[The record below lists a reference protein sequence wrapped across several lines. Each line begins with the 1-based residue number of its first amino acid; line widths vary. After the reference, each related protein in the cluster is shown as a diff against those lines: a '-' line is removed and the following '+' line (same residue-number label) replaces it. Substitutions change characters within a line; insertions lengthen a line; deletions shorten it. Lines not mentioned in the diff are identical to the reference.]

1 MTTRRSSQIVEGPH
15 RTAHR
20 ALLLSLGLERDEFE
34 KPFIAVANSW
44 NEIVPG
50 CAHLRSVSEAVKRGV
65 WQAGGVPFEFNTIGV
80 CDGMAQGHVGMSY
93 SLVSR
98 ELIAASVEV
107 MLEAHRFDG
116 VVLVTSCDKIT
127 PGMLMAAARVNIPAV
142 MVCAGEMQV
151 GEYQGRQF
159 ALPDMREYAGK
170 HACGDISLDE
180 MYRIE
185 ECACPTLGVCPMMG
199 TASTM
204 ACLAEALGLALP
216 LSATMPAFA
225 ADKLREAK
233 RAGRLV
239 VKLVNE
245 NLRPR
250 DILSDAA
257 FHNALRVDMAIGGS
271 TNAALHLPAIACEA
285 GVPLS
290 LRDIDHASRTTPYLT
305 KIMPSGP
312 ASVNDLH
319 RAGGVPAVMLALEPL
334 LRTEALS
341 VSGKTIKAQLAEAAW
356 ADRELIRPL
365 DNPIASDG
373 GLAVLYGN
381 LAPLGCV
388 VKKSAVAPQMLVHRG
403 PARVFNNMEEAI
415 ESIIAHQVQPGS
427 VVVIR
432 YEGPVGGPGMREM
445 QMITSIMAG
454 MGLGESTALVTDG
467 RFSGSTRGP
476 CVGHVSPEAATG
488 GPLAIVQDDDIISLD
503 IPQRSLSLEVSEA
516 EIEQRLQGWQPLQR
530 PAKGILSLYRD
541 VVASASEGAIWTT
554 RGVTPRAAPGAITET

>member
-1 MTTRRSSQIVEGPH
+1 MATRRSSQIVEGPH

-20 ALLLSLGLERDEFE
+20 ALLLSLGLEREEFE

-44 NEIVPG
+44 NEILPG
-50 CAHLRSVSEAVKRGV
+50 GAHLRSVSEAVKRGI

-98 ELIAASVEV
+98 ELIAASIEV

-116 VVLVTSCDKIT
+116 AVLVTSCDKIT

-142 MVCAGEMQV
+142 MVCAGEMQA
-151 GEYQGRQF
+151 GEYEGKQF
-159 ALPDMREYAGK
+159 ALPGMREYAGK
-170 HACGDISLDE
+170 HARGGITLDE

-204 ACLAEALGLALP
+204 ACLAEALGLTLP
-216 LSATMPAFA
+216 RSATTLAFA
-225 ADKLREAK
+225 ADKLREA
-233 RAGRLV
+233 RSAGRLIV
-239 VKLVNE
+239 ELVTK

-250 DILSDAA
+250 NILSDAA
-257 FHNALRVDMAIGGS
+257 FYNALRVDMAIGGS
-271 TNAALHLPAIACEA
+271 TNAALHLPAIAAEA
-285 GVPLS
+285 GIALS
-290 LRDIDHASRTTPYLT
+290 LQDIDQASRATPYLA
-305 KIMPSGP
+305 KIMPSGT

-319 RAGGVPAVMLALEPL
+319 RAGGVPAVMRSLEPL
-334 LRTEALS
+334 LHTEALT
-341 VSGKTIKAQLAEAAW
+341 VSGKTVKAQLAEADW
-356 ADRELIRPL
+356 ADCETIRPL

-388 VKKSAVAPQMLVHRG
+388 VKKSAVTKQMLVHRG
-403 PARVFNNMEEAI
+403 PARVFNSMEEAI
-415 ESIIAHQVQPGS
+415 ESVTANQVEPGS
-427 VVVIR
+427 VIVIR

-445 QMITSIMAG
+445 QMITSIMVG

-476 CVGHVSPEAATG
+476 CIGHVSPEAATG
-488 GPLAIVQDDDIISLD
+488 GPLAIVQDGDMIALD
-503 IPQRSLSLEVSEA
+503 IPQHCLTLELSDA
-516 EIEQRLQGWQPLQR
+516 EIKRRFVGWQPLQR
-530 PAKGILSLYRD
+530 PARGILDLYRH
-541 VVASASEGAIWTT
+541 VVGSAAEGAVW
-554 RGVTPRAAPGAITET
+554 RVPK